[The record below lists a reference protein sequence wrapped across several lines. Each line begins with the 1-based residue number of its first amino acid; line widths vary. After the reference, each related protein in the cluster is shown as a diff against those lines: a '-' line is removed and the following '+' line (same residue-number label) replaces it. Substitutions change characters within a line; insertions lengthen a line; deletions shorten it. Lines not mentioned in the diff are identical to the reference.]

1 MAAPSIDSSESNE
14 DSKFYQEVTLIL
26 KDQSASLGR
35 LEFAILGDNEAGID
49 GYGKRIQKL
58 ERYQSNDKKF
68 RWIERLGIAGL
79 LSYFGL
85 SS

>member
-1 MAAPSIDSSESNE
+1 MTSISENDSSTDN
-14 DSKFYQEVTLIL
+14 KFQKEVTDIL

-35 LEFAILGDNEAGID
+35 LEFAILGDTEAGID

-58 ERYQSNDKKF
+58 EKYQNNDKKF
-68 RWIERLGIAGL
+68 RWLERIGIAGL